1 MVMVDIVSWPSLG
14 GVFVLLGTAVLYW
27 KKEKENDKSME
38 SRLGFWYS
46 VDMLMP
52 IIRLRDKHYDVTLK
66 TRLAVY
72 YFYVHKVVGYV
83 LTFF

>member
-1 MVMVDIVSWPSLG
+1 MF
-14 GVFVLLGTAVLYW
+14 FVLLGTAVLYW